1 MAKRMTARLL
11 FVAMM
16 TVLLAACGRNAGS
29 VTTQT
34 IGPAGGQVVTTG
46 AALRLDIPAGALS
59 NEVEIQVREV
69 EPRQG
74 EVQAFEIEPAE
85 LQFEHAARITVKLED
100 ASGAG
105 KHSLSEMENEVE
117 HPAEN
122 EIEDAAEHTL
132 SGEVHHLGRVGVKR
146 ADDAAPQ
153 APEPQPNDA
162 APHA

>member
-1 MAKRMTARLL
+1 MASKMTMRGLYVAMTAL
-11 FVAMM
+11 FL
-16 TVLLAACGRNAGS
+16 TACGGNTAS
-29 VTTQT
+29 VTAQR
-34 IGPAGGQVVTTG
+34 IGPAGGQVTTAG
-46 AALRLDIPAGALS
+46 AALRLDVPPGALS
-59 NEVEIQVREV
+59 HEVEIRVREV

-85 LQFEHAARITVKLED
+85 LQLEHAARVTVKIDD

-105 KHSLSEMENEVE
+105 KHSLSELENEVE
-117 HPAEN
+117 HAAGN
-122 EIEDAAEHTL
+122 EIEDVNEHTL

-146 ADDAAPQ
+146 ADDAAQ